1 MFRLNPFE
9 FRAGLRGCRCAY
21 RASLTGLNPFEF
33 RAGLRARR
41 RFPAEAAC
49 DVLIPLNSGQA
60 YEPAG
65 REGGCR
71 EEVLIPL
78 NSGQAY
84 ECLAYHLCRVF
95 VCLNPFEFR
104 AGLRVSLTDGREIYG
119 VLIPLNSG
127 QAYEVRAEQRMRDM
141 EVLIPLNSGQAYEL
155 MAEVVRLQARGLNPF
170 EFRAGLRGSRQT
182 KSQQQQRQ
190 VLIPLNSGQAYEGG
204 PCRA

>member
-49 DVLIPLNSGQA
+49 D
-60 YEPAG
+60 
-65 REGGCR
+65 
-71 EEVLIPL
+71 
-78 NSGQAY
+78 
-84 ECLAYHLCRVF
+84 
-95 VCLNPFEFR
+95 
-104 AGLRVSLTDGREIYG
+104 
-119 VLIPLNSG
+119 
-127 QAYEVRAEQRMRDM
+127 
-141 EVLIPLNSGQAYEL
+141 VLIPLNSGQAYEL